1 MFKAVQ
7 IIDILKSSKNWEMKW
22 SVHSEKGKFT
32 REVAV
37 NHRVNSSFIAN
48 DPKISKYRSCSAV

>member
-1 MFKAVQ
+1 MIV
-7 IIDILKSSKNWEMKW
+7 ILNSSKNWVIKW

-32 REVAV
+32 GEVAGS
-37 NHRVNSSFIAN
+37 HRVIFRFIAN